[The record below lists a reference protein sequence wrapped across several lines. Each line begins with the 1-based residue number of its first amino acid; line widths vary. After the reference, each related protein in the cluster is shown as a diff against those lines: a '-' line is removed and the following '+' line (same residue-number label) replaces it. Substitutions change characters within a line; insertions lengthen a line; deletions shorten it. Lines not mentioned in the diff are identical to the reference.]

1 MEERERERSQRDSF
15 RDFEMLYQQ
24 DGSSPSRGS
33 GGGGGNGGGVASGQD
48 PYGGGSTAVGGDS
61 SSKIRDDELKP
72 EVVSA
77 IDLFDAPGR
86 NSRPRNV
93 R

>member
-24 DGSSPSRGS
+24 GGDSPTRGDG
-33 GGGGGNGGGVASGQD
+33 GQD
-48 PYGGGSTAVGGDS
+48 PYGAAIGGGAGS
-61 SSKIRDDELKP
+61 SSKIPDDELKP

-86 NSRPRNV
+86 NTRPRNV
-93 R
+93 KWLFFLSW